1 MGTKVGKY
9 KFGVRAGKYKLGA
22 QAGKSQLRARAG
34 GRSQEPGARAR
45 PRGQAKGRQSGNKN
59 NPEKRTY
66 AWFGGKELT
75 GKSIF
80 NKEP

>member
-1 MGTKVGKY
+1 MGTRVGKY
-9 KFGVRAGKYKLGA
+9 KFGVRAGKYKLGVR
-22 QAGKSQLRARAG
+22 AGKSQLRARAG
-34 GRSQEPGARAR
+34 GRSQDPGARAR
-45 PRGQAKGRQSGNKN
+45 AVGQAKGRQSRNTN
-59 NPEKRTY
+59 TPEKCTY

>member
-1 MGTKVGKY
+1 MGTRVGKY
-9 KFGVRAGKYKLGA
+9 KFGVRAGKCKLGA
-22 QAGKSQLRARAG
+22 RAGKSQLRARDG
-34 GRSQEPGARAR
+34 GRCQKSGARAR
-45 PRGQAKGRQSGNKN
+45 AGGQAKGRQSGSINT
-59 NPEKRTY
+59 PEKLTY